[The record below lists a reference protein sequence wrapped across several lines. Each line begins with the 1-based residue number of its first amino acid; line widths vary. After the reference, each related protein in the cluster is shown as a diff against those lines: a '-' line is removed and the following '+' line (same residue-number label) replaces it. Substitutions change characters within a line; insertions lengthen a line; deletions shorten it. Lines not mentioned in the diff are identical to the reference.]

1 MTPVQYNNDNNIQTT
16 TKVTPTKYQVGT
28 GSEDVNNNDVT
39 DDDCGPDCQNLL
51 HELDHPREDER
62 CSGPGQ
68 VIDIWGYC
76 RSVVD
81 MGHHW
86 GHFLIV
92 WYSDMTML

>member
-51 HELDHPREDER
+51 HELDHPKEDER

-76 RSVVD
+76 RSVD
-81 MGHHW
+81 IRPSL
-86 GHFLIV
+86 F
-92 WYSDMTML
+92 